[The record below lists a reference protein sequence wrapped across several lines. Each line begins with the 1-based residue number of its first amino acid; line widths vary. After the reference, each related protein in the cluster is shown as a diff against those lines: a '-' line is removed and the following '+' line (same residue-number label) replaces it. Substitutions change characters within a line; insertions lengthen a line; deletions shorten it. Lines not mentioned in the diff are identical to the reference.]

1 MKHVSWACAALLALG
16 ACTKA
21 SESTDAKRT
30 PKPPPAPASAENSA
44 AISIAVE
51 IDGAPAPLLDSA
63 KLASTAPDFK
73 DEEHRAWK
81 LSTLLA
87 NTNRPGMAFAV
98 SGDQG
103 VTIVLR
109 SPKNP
114 GDPFPAAMLNRRGE
128 LFATLIDPAQPF
140 PAYHGQ
146 GGRLARPGDP
156 SARIGGVT
164 KIRAYVEMDSGT
176 ASK

>member
-1 MKHVSWACAALLALG
+1 MKRVSLACAMLVALSS
-16 ACTKA
+16 CTKA

-30 PKPPPAPASAENSA
+30 PKPPPAPASAEAAA
-44 AISIAVE
+44 AISIPVE
-51 IDGAPAPLLDSA
+51 IDGAQAPALDSA
-63 KLASTAPDFK
+63 KLASTPPDFK
-73 DEEHRAWK
+73 DDEHRAWK

-87 NTNRPGMAFAV
+87 NTSRAGMVFAV
-98 SGDQG
+98 TGEQG

-114 GDPFPAAMLNRRGE
+114 GDPLPGAMLNRRGE
-128 LFATLIDPAQPF
+128 LFAALIDPAQPF

-156 SARIGGVT
+156 SARVGGVT
-164 KIRAYVEMDSGT
+164 RIRAYVELDSGT